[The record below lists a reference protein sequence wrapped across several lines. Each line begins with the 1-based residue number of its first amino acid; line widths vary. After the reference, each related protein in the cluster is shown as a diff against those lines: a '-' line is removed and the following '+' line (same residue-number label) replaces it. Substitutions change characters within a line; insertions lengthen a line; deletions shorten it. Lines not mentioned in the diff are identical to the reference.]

1 MKHKSIFGFFLVT
14 SLLVLAVASCKP
26 KQDAAVEE
34 PQLPAGTPAPTEAPM
49 AARVNGEGILL
60 ADFEAEMQRYQAG
73 MDEMGE
79 AVDPAVAKHTVL
91 DYLTSQV
98 LLAQAAAEQGYKPED
113 VEIQAHLDGLAEDAG
128 GVDALNEWVSR
139 NFYTDESFRRAL
151 AQDLSAVWMRNKIL
165 ADVPK
170 TADQVHA
177 RQILVNSE
185 NEAIAVERQLQVG
198 KDFSALA
205 FEYDS
210 LTGGDLGW
218 FPSGY
223 LLQPDVENAAFALQP
238 GQFSGIIP
246 TSYGYH
252 IIFVIER
259 DNQHPLSPEAL
270 LSIQRKEYDK
280 WLSARVSLST
290 IEIVVP

>member
-1 MKHKSIFGFFLVT
+1 MIVLGI
-14 SLLVLAVASCKP
+14 LLALAVGACKP
-26 KQDAAVEE
+26 KPDAAVEQPE
-34 PQLPAGTPAPTEAPM
+34 IPDGTPAPTEVP
-49 AARVNGEGILL
+49 AAVRVNGEGIPL

-73 MDEMGE
+73 MSELGE
-79 AVDPAVAKHTVL
+79 TVDPEIAQQTVL

-98 LLAQAAAEQGYKPED
+98 LLAQAAAVQGYQPQD
-113 VEIQAHLDGLAEDAG
+113 GEIQAVYDGLVEDVG
-128 GVDALNEWVSR
+128 GNDALNLWISQ
-139 NFYTDESFRRAL
+139 NYFSDESFRRAL
-151 AQDLSAVWMRNKIL
+151 AQDLAAVWMRNKIL

-170 TADQVHA
+170 TADQIHA
-177 RQILVNSE
+177 RQILVKSE

-198 KDFSALA
+198 KDFTALA

-238 GQFSGIIP
+238 GQFSGVIP

-252 IIFVIER
+252 LVFVIER
-259 DNQHPLSPEAL
+259 DAQHQLSPEAL
-270 LSIQRKEYDK
+270 LSIQRRVFEK
-280 WLSARVSLST
+280 WLNDRIAQST
-290 IEIVVP
+290 IEVLVP